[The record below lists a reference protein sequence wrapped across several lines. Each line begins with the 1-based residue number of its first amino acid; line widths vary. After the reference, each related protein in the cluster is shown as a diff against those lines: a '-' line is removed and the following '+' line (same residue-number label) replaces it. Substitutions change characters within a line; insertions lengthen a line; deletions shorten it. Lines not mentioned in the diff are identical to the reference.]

1 MIDGFHAPFR
11 FDNDEN
17 GRGIMLY
24 VRKDMP
30 AKVLSHNSPSAERF
44 FVEMILYKKKWLVNC
59 SYNPYNNNIKNH
71 LETISRT
78 LDAFSTKHKN
88 VLFLCDF
95 NACFDDETMNNF

>member
-1 MIDGFHAPFR
+1 
-11 FDNDEN
+11 
-17 GRGIMLY
+17 MLY
-24 VRKDMP
+24 VRKDIP

-44 FVEMILYKKKWLVNC
+44 FVEIILYKKKWLINC

-78 LDAFSTKHKN
+78 LDAFSKKHKN

-95 NACFDDETMNNF
+95 NACFGDETMNNF